1 VVERV
6 KKIHCKFYDA
16 ACIDIWTLLLTF
28 NSSFWVFRGC
38 VVRSVWMLL
47 ELFWLFFFFFF
58 SFIAK
63 ECNKPARSFWKCN
76 FTVKISSHY
85 LPLLGIAISVLVL
98 FCIVFPSCLKNRIQ
112 NPKFLWCCNLIC
124 GLAIAFSQTSASLI
138 LLPSWAILP
147 LGGSVYMFVNL
158 VTLLANLLLISYLA
172 LTQSSMEHVVAV
184 VLCINIHTCIYM
196 IC

>member
-58 SFIAK
+58 LFHIK
-63 ECNKPARSFWKCN
+63 IMKKKNKI
-76 FTVKISSHY
+76 KISSHY